1 MSKIKKI
8 LLMFPG
14 QGSQYAGMGYDFL
27 NRNSDY
33 LKYFDISSK
42 VIGLELLDIITNK
55 NEEGNLLEQTR
66 YSQISIFTLSCAFYD
81 FLFKNSLSNSK
92 KDLAVS
98 AIGHSLGDYS
108 AMHCC
113 GMLEFEKSA
122 ELVAYRGNIMN
133 EASIEMNGMMAAI
146 LGSDL
151 TLISGVL
158 KKYKNKVFIAN
169 LNEYTQTVISGYKDD
184 VLKAVEDLKNAG
196 IRKIIPLKVS
206 IASHC
211 PLMIDVSRQLDSF
224 IKDRIEIFE
233 TPKIDYFST
242 TSVSY
247 IDETKIREVFVEQLI
262 NPVRWLESIEF
273 MLENDYEYFI
283 EIGPGKVLSGLVKKI
298 ASRSGKNEIKIFSTD
313 SLEEIENLKKFF
325 SVEGILDGS

>member
-42 VIGLELLDIITNK
+42 IIGHELLDIITNK
-55 NEEGNLLEQTR
+55 NGEGSLLEQTR

-81 FLFKNSLSNSK
+81 FLFKNSLNKSK
-92 KDLAVS
+92 KDLTASV
-98 AIGHSLGDYS
+98 IGHSLGDYS
-108 AMHCC
+108 AIYCS

-122 ELVAYRGNIMN
+122 KLVAYRGNIMN
-133 EASIEMNGMMAAI
+133 EASSKMNGMMAAI

-151 TLISGVL
+151 TLISDVL
-158 KKYKNKVFIAN
+158 EKYKNKVFIAN
-169 LNEYTQTVISGYKDD
+169 LNDYTQTVISGYKDD
-184 VLKAVEDLKNAG
+184 VLNAVEDLKNSG

-206 IASHC
+206 VASHC
-211 PLMIDVSRQLDSF
+211 PLMIEVSKQLDSF
-224 IKDRIEIFE
+224 IKSNIEIFGV
-233 TPKIDYFST
+233 PKLDYFST
-242 TSVSY
+242 TRVSY
-247 IDETKIREVFVEQLI
+247 INETKIKEVLVEQLV
-262 NPVRWLESIEF
+262 NPVRWLESIEL
-273 MLENDYEYFI
+273 MLENNYEYFI

-298 ASRSGKNEIKIFSTD
+298 ASRSRKNEIKIFSTD
-313 SLEEIENLKKFF
+313 SLEEIENLKNFF
-325 SVEGILDGS
+325 STEGIIDGS